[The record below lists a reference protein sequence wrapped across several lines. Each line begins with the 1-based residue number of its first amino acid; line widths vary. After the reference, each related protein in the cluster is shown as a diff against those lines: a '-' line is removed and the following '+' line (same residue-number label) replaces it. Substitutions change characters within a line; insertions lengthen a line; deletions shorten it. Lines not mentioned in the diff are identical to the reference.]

1 MIEFKLIINL
11 LENAAIPI
19 ALSRANYLSIKK
31 FLSRFKDLEQMVLHS
46 DELAKELV
54 SNFNTHFGDDTI
66 LKSIELFKNNS
77 ANTADAYADFEKH
90 KIIFT
95 RDFLEY
101 EMSELYSS
109 TSLDI
114 HSVLSFS
121 EVVDHEMVHF
131 IQFHGGAFNSNPGR
145 DKTTLSKDT
154 TAWHEKSNKKA
165 KYDFHSVNTYE
176 LQAWGVQIATGA
188 INRIMDKLDG
198 VPVNQKYK
206 NFNDLYRA
214 VMNLDDVKQNMELQR
229 IDGVRF
235 NVKHPTEKQAIK
247 KLQTAF
253 MKTLQDFYYDGDDR
267 QDEYNFA
274 TEKGIQRREFKF
286 KRK

>member
-1 MIEFKLIINL
+1 MNQFKLIIDL

-154 TAWHEKSNKKA
+154 TAWHEKSNKTA

-214 VMNLDDVKQNMELQR
+214 VMNLDDVRQNMELQR
-229 IDGVRF
+229 IDGGRF

-253 MKTLQDFYYDGDDR
+253 IKTLQDFYYDGDDR

-274 TEKGIQRREFKF
+274 TEKGIQRRELKF

>member
-1 MIEFKLIINL
+1 MNQFKLIIDL

-114 HSVLSFS
+114 HSILSFS

-154 TAWHEKSNKKA
+154 TTWHEKSNKPT

-253 MKTLQDFYYDGDDR
+253 IKTLQDFYYDGDDR

-274 TEKGIQRREFKF
+274 TEKGIQRRELKF

>member
-95 RDFLEY
+95 IDFLEY

-131 IQFHGGAFNSNPGR
+131 IQFHGGAFSSNRGR

-154 TAWHEKSNKKA
+154 TAWHEKSNKPT

-214 VMNLDDVKQNMELQR
+214 VMNLDDVRQNMELQR

-253 MKTLQDFYYDGDDR
+253 IKTLQDFYYDGDDR

-274 TEKGIQRREFKF
+274 TEKGIQRRELKF

>member
-114 HSVLSFS
+114 HSILSFS

-154 TAWHEKSNKKA
+154 TAWHEKSNKPT

-214 VMNLDDVKQNMELQR
+214 VMNLDDVRQNMELQR

-253 MKTLQDFYYDGDDR
+253 IKTLQDFYYDGDDR

>member
-131 IQFHGGAFNSNPGR
+131 IQFHGGAFSSNRGR

-154 TAWHEKSNKKA
+154 TAWHEKSNKPA

-253 MKTLQDFYYDGDDR
+253 IKTLQDFYYDCDDR

-274 TEKGIQRREFKF
+274 TEKGIQRRELKF

>member
-1 MIEFKLIINL
+1 MIQFKLIINL

-19 ALSRANYLSIKK
+19 SLSRANYLSIKK
-31 FLSRFKDLEQMVLHS
+31 FLSRFKDLEQMISHS

-54 SNFNTHFGDDTI
+54 SNFNTHFGDDTV
-66 LKSIELFKNNS
+66 LKSIELFKNTNY
-77 ANTADAYADFEKH
+77 NTADAYADFEKH
-90 KIIFT
+90 KIVFT
-95 RDFLEY
+95 REFLEY
-101 EMSELYSS
+101 EMSELYAS

-131 IQFHGGAFNSNPGR
+131 IQFHGGAFQSNPGR

-154 TAWHEKSNKKA
+154 TAWHEKSNKPS

-188 INRIMDKLDG
+188 INRIMDKLNG
-198 VPVNQKYK
+198 VPVNHKYK
-206 NFNDLYRA
+206 TFNVLYNA
-214 VMNLDDVKQNMELQR
+214 VMNLEDIKQNMELQR
-229 IDGVRF
+229 IDGTRF

-253 MKTLQDFYYDGDDR
+253 IKTLQDFYYDGDDR
-267 QDEYNFA
+267 QDEYNNA
-274 TEKGIQRREFKF
+274 TEKGIQRREMKF
-286 KRK
+286 NRK